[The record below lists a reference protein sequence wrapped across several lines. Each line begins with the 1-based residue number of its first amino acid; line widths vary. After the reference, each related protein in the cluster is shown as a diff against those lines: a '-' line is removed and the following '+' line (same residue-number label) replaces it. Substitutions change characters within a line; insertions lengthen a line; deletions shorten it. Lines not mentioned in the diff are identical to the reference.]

1 MGVRGRG
8 REGMLAKLKSGIVTL
23 ALLKSFDAGRDLD
36 SSQSIHPVGKGRDVR
51 MGAEVGRRGRH
62 IKSKP

>member
-1 MGVRGRG
+1 
-8 REGMLAKLKSGIVTL
+8 MLAKLKSGIVTL